1 MANLYKIKKRL
12 SVALIGLSFLLG
24 GCNRPIDL
32 TGTWKLDS
40 EKTTSSE
47 SLKKWTDYLKDNYN
61 EKIAEN
67 YKKVIESAGVALNS
81 IEIKDNKFLF
91 GGLSCEIV
99 KFSKTEGARCKDLET
114 NKQKYLG
121 FEVESGELYLYLT
134 PTLPPFIYKK

>member
-12 SVALIGLSFLLG
+12 FVALIGLSFLLG

-67 YKKVIESAGVALNS
+67 YKKVIESTGIALNS

>member
-1 MANLYKIKKRL
+1 MADPYTIQKHL
-12 SVALIGLSFLLG
+12 SVALIGISLLLG

-47 SLKKWTDYLKDNYN
+47 SLKKWTDYLKENYN

-67 YKKVIESAGVALNS
+67 YKKVIESAGATLNTV
-81 IEIKDNKFLF
+81 EIKDNKFLF
-91 GGLSCEIV
+91 YGLSCEVV

>member
-1 MANLYKIKKRL
+1 MADPYPIKKHL
-12 SVALIGLSFLLG
+12 SVALIGLTLLLG
-24 GCNRPIDL
+24 GCNRPLDL

-47 SLKKWTDYLKDNYN
+47 SLRKWTDYLKDNYN

-67 YKKVIESAGVALNS
+67 YKKVIESAGATLNS

-91 GGLSCEIV
+91 GGLSCEVI

>member
-67 YKKVIESAGVALNS
+67 YKKVIESTGVALNS